1 MEDLHN
7 FLDTFI
13 TVSKK
18 PYEFLSAQDEVAE
31 KLKDLIKHMYDYT
44 KKNEELSD
52 KNTLANLIVQNFDEE
67 QIWQQL
73 ELQNESSTKSH
84 KVIQAVSQLSA
95 KAEKLAFP
103 LKLKCI
109 KAKKTRNKLKE
120 SQNVMVESETGESE
134 DLTFS
139 EKDVER
145 EESDVGEESD
155 FGEEAEIGE
164 ESDLTDD
171 DNSDFGTKHHV
182 KKGKLRPS
190 VVDDKFFKLSE
201 LELFLQSEEKNQ
213 DKQKSENEPFD
224 LFENM
229 DNEAADYKYS
239 DFFETPEGE
248 DEVNSREIEEG
259 DDHSDEDIEYED
271 DENASDDMS
280 RNGIKRKHNELDDE
294 DNSGGE
300 DGEDEENKNEK
311 SKNNKK
317 VRFSLLGSD
326 EEDSGSEI
334 DGSLGNSKT
343 KDKKV
348 DAIKSSFEL
357 RQERLGRVIEKL
369 EEEAVSEKPWQ
380 MKGEVTA
387 TVRPQNSLLEEVVDF
402 DLSVRPAPVMTGE
415 VTMRLEDIIM
425 QRIKDKAW
433 DDVERKVKPVETPS
447 EFKKKLALDQE
458 KSKLSLAEVY
468 EKEFV
473 KQREAASVDDKER
486 QETEPALHVE
496 VRSMLHSLFNKLDAL
511 SNYHYTPRPVAP
523 EMKVISNVSAITM
536 EEVAPVTVADSALL
550 APQEVKGKKQKG
562 ELKSKEEMTDTDKKR
577 ARRLKKT
584 RQRQR
589 QRDRLR
595 AAKEISKINPGLG
608 NKYSKLRAEKQVLD
622 VTNNNNV
629 TMVEESKEK
638 TVKSSTAFFNKLQ
651 DEVKNQIKSKT
662 TLKKKKN
669 KWNITAKKLKL

>member
-1 MEDLHN
+1 MEDPSN

-13 TVSKK
+13 SVSKK
-18 PYEFLSAQDEVAE
+18 PYEFLSTQDEVAE

-44 KKNEELSD
+44 KQNEELSD
-52 KNTLANLIVQNFDEE
+52 KNTLPSLIVQNFDEE

-73 ELQNESSTKSH
+73 ELQNESSTRSL
-84 KVIQAVSQLSA
+84 KVIQTVSQLSA
-95 KAEKLAFP
+95 KKEKLDFP

-109 KAKKTRNKLKE
+109 KAKNTRNKIRE
-120 SQNVMVESETGESE
+120 SQDAMVESETEE
-134 DLTFS
+134 PDDLTFS
-139 EKDVER
+139 NKEVDKD
-145 EESDVGEESD
+145 ESDVGEESD
-155 FGEEAEIGE
+155 FEVEAEIGD

-171 DNSDFGTKHHV
+171 GNSDFGTKIHV
-182 KKGKLRPS
+182 KKGKLKPS

-201 LELFLQSEEKNQ
+201 LELFLQSEEKIQ
-213 DKQKSENEPFD
+213 DKQRRENEPFN
-224 LFENM
+224 LFENI
-229 DNEAADYKYS
+229 DNESADYKYS
-239 DFFETPEGE
+239 DFFENPEGE
-248 DEVNSREIEEG
+248 DEVNTREVEEG
-259 DDHSDEDIEYED
+259 DDNSDEDIDYED
-271 DENASDDMS
+271 NENASDDMS
-280 RNGIKRKHNELDDE
+280 KSGIKRKHNELDDE
-294 DNSGGE
+294 DHSGSE
-300 DGEDEENKNEK
+300 DGKNEKNKNEN
-311 SKNNKK
+311 SKK

-326 EEDSGSEI
+326 EEDSGSES
-334 DGSLGNSKT
+334 DKSLGSSKT

-447 EFKKKLALDQE
+447 EFKKKLVLDQE

-473 KQREAASVDDKER
+473 KQREAAIVDDKER

-562 ELKSKEEMTDTDKKR
+562 ELMSKEEMTVTDKKR

-629 TMVEESKEK
+629 TMMEESKEK

-651 DEVKNQIKSKT
+651 DEVKSQIKSKT
-662 TLKKKKN
+662 ALKKKKN